1 MASSVPYASSPHRM
15 MTSVR
20 LQSNLGLLLQ
30 VVTTYLEGAKQSM
43 EERRGLEEDVRWKAG
58 AEEGVDKGM
67 DLFEAQKA
75 LKMQPQV
82 LDELAQLRSRLQ
94 ETEQRAAEVC
104 SHSMSL
110 GSLHMS
116 LMQAQC

>member
-1 MASSVPYASSPHRM
+1 MI
-15 MTSVR
+15 TSVC
-20 LQSNLGLLLQ
+20 LHSNLGLLFQ

-58 AEEGVDKGM
+58 AKEGVGEGM
-67 DLFEAQKA
+67 DQGVDLFEAQKA

-104 SHSMSL
+104 SHSVSL
-110 GSLHMS
+110 VSSHMS
-116 LMQAQC
+116 LI